1 MSQTLPLVPADLLL
15 DEQNP
20 RIAQPNVGQHAAL
33 RALAEKLKTKLSTL
47 AQDIIENGL
56 DPSNLPIVMPQPGN
70 PKRYIVLEG
79 NRRLAALRALE
90 NPEAISG
97 AVPPGVLK
105 QLRKLNKDYQD
116 NPVETI
122 LALVVSDREEARH
135 WIELRHTGENA
146 GAGIVPWGSDEASR
160 FSSRS
165 GVGPPH
171 SQALDFLQRRGNLT
185 ADRRSE
191 VPTTS
196 FQRLIEAPAVRDR
209 LGIEMNNRVLY
220 LLADADRVAKA
231 LMHVVNDLADGKIK
245 VGDIY
250 SKAQREAYATRLPS
264 SVVVKPTVKSGQGVP
279 LASSGTSSA
288 GTTSTKTSTAKTPKK
303 RDRLIPRD
311 CVLSISTGRVRDIEH
326 ELRKLSL
333 TDHTNAIS
341 VLFRVFLELSVDTY
355 VSANTPAL
363 SLDSA
368 LQKKMEA
375 CVTDLL
381 QKKKLTAKQATPVRR
396 ACQKDSFLAPSVSL
410 MHQYVHNPHVFPAP
424 GDLRAHW
431 DSLQPFIAAMWTT

>member
-1 MSQTLPLVPADLLL
+1 MPEILPLVPADLLL

-47 AQDIIENGL
+47 AADIVQYGV

-90 NPEAISG
+90 NPEAVAG
-97 AVPPGVLK
+97 AVPLGVLK
-105 QLRKLNKDYQD
+105 QLRKLSRTYQD

-122 LALVVSDREEARH
+122 LALAVSDREEARH

-146 GAGIVPWGSDEASR
+146 GAGIVPWGSDESSR
-160 FSSRS
+160 FRSRS
-165 GVGPPH
+165 GVGPAH
-171 SQALDFLQRRGNLT
+171 SQALDFLQRRGDLS
-185 ADRRSE
+185 ADRRSD

-196 FQRLIEAPAVRDR
+196 FKRLIEAPAVRER
-209 LGIEMNNRVLY
+209 LGLEIRDRILY
-220 LLADADRVAKA
+220 MLADPDRIAKA
-231 LMHVVNDLADGKIK
+231 LMHVVDELADGKIK

-250 SKAQREAYATRLPS
+250 TREQREAYASRLPT
-264 SVVVKPTVKSGQGVP
+264 SVVVKPTMKSGQGVP
-279 LASSGTSSA
+279 LVSAAGSAGGTS
-288 GTTSTKTSTAKTPKK
+288 GKTSSAKTPKK

-311 CVLSISTGRVRDIEH
+311 CILSIPAGRVRDIEH
-326 ELRKLSL
+326 ELRRLSL
-333 TDHTNAIS
+333 TDHPNAIS

-355 VSANTPAL
+355 VAANAPSV

-368 LQKKMEA
+368 LQKKMTA
-375 CVTDLL
+375 CVDDLL
-381 QKKKLTAKQATPVRR
+381 KKKKLTDKQATPVRR
-396 ACQKDSFLAPSVSL
+396 ACQRDSFLAPSVSL

-424 GDLRAHW
+424 GDLRANW